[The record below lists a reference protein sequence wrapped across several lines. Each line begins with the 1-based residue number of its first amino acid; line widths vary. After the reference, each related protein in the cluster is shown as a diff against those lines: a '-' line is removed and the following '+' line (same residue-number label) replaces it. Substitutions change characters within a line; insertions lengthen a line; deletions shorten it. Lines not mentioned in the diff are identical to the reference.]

1 MKWTILTIRMNKQ
14 EMDKAIANGDYE
26 SAKRRKED
34 LEEALKEYK
43 DETGE
48 DYELEETSKEIIEKL
63 TKMDRE
69 AARLERMF

>member
-63 TKMDRE
+63 NKMDRE